1 MQTIHKYFKL
11 FQKRFYIYLFLC
23 AISVFTTSTSYSQ
36 NPKNI
41 SNLLLWLA
49 SDSGVV
55 LNGNNVEG
63 WLDKS
68 GNANNAQ
75 QITTNQQPILIP
87 NGLNNKP
94 AISFN
99 GGQLLSGTSLNSLSS
114 SSLTI
119 FVVASGNPMSDSYN
133 VLLDIGPFSAGG
145 LWLSKNSENFT
156 IYSNNAVYSSST
168 NHLSNSGF
176 VPTIFNLRKQ
186 FNTSSESFENTIL
199 SANSTSAAFV
209 NSFVAGDYSIGGDPT
224 YFGRWNGNVFEVI
237 IYNKA
242 LSDSENVIVNNYL
255 VSKYAP
261 PIDLGPDTVICY
273 TPYLINAQHDYLT
286 NYEWQD
292 NSTLPNFNVSTPGKI
307 VLQTTNVFNIQHKD
321 SVNIDIKSPPLFN
334 LGNDTIVCHDSQLI
348 ITSGYSDTLPYILNW
363 FNGSNNDSIVPNQSG
378 NYWLDITNFYHCTYS
393 DSIYIVIDS
402 SLAFT
407 SLGPD
412 TSLCSGNSISLI
424 NGNQPGVNYLWSDN
438 SSNNSLTINA
448 SGQYWL
454 TATNSNNC
462 VAKDTI
468 NVTIVGQAP
477 LAGFQNTL
485 TCENTSVNFSDTS
498 LAIGGATITNW
509 FWNFGDAAATN
520 DTAIVAQPNYTFSD
534 TGSYTI
540 NLTVTTNAGCKQN
553 LIKNIYI
560 YPKPI
565 VDFINV
571 IACQNDT
578 AFFNEVINSLGYPIT
593 NYQWDFGDGATST
606 SSDPFHIF
614 SQNINYQVQLIATNS
629 KGCVDTA
636 IKTITVKDEVSAD
649 FNYSTACI
657 NVPISFTDNSIAPLP
672 NTTSIRNWSFFP
684 GTATG
689 LNATKT
695 FTSSGSH
702 PVTLTVNGFN
712 GCVSSITKLVIV
724 SLPPDADFT
733 SSTICIADSFQLT
746 DASLPINGSINSWQW
761 KFAGSTFSIAQNPKY
776 LLNSS
781 GNASVFLKVTNDS
794 GCVDSITKIIFVN
807 PLPDASFDI
816 NPSTYLFIDSP
827 LSFTPNQASASSY
840 FWNLSNGNTFSDPIL
855 TLSFTNEDTYTLGL
869 LLTDNFGC
877 KNNSSQTF
885 TIARRMTDLGIIAA
899 RSTID
904 NDGFVGVEADLF
916 NYGSTPVTEFE
927 ILYELTG
934 GGIMKES
941 WSADT
946 IPPGAVLLFKFSA
959 KSFLSVNEREN
970 AISCFTI
977 QTVNTSIDDNLTN
990 NENCA
995 ALNSN
1000 KQLVAEP
1007 FPNPADGD
1015 VSLPVVLTEDQTITI
1030 TVYDYLGKL
1039 IAENITYDG
1048 VTGLNFIK
1056 IPCAA
1061 YSSGTYTLKISISD
1075 NNYIRKLIKQ
1085 GSTK

>member
-1 MQTIHKYFKL
+1 MKKIGAFLLLLFSVFLNQTYA
-11 FQKRFYIYLFLC
+11 Q
-23 AISVFTTSTSYSQ
+23 AIS
-36 NPKNI
+36 NI
-41 SNLLLWLA
+41 GLQLWLKG
-49 SDSGVV
+49 DSGIVLNSSKIVEWKDASGNNNHCLQNDTTFQPILNSNIAQLNNQKTISLDGINDYMTFTNRISDIRSVFFVV
-55 LNGNNVEG
+55 KHIGGIVAFEPILGDDLGYDFIGDDFSGALFNPAYTNANILNGNIRINKIQVPTVV
-63 WLDKS
+63 
-68 GNANNAQ
+68 NAQ
-75 QITTNQQPILIP
+75 KPISYSI
-87 NGLNNKP
+87 
-94 AISFN
+94 I
-99 GGQLLSGTSLNSLSS
+99 
-114 SSLTI
+114 SLT
-119 FVVASGNPMSDSYN
+119 
-133 VLLDIGPFSAGG
+133 
-145 LWLSKNSENFT
+145 T
-156 IYSNNAVYSSST
+156 T
-168 NHLSNSGF
+168 
-176 VPTIFNLRKQ
+176 
-186 FNTSSESFENTIL
+186 
-199 SANSTSAAFV
+199 
-209 NSFVAGDYSIGGDPT
+209 
-224 YFGRWNGNVFEVI
+224 GNVAASRLTKDRLNASRVWSGEYAEVI
-237 IYNKA
+237 IYNRLLDA
-242 LSDSENVIVNNYL
+242 DEISSVEDYL
-255 VSKYAP
+255 VEKYAP
-261 PIDLGPDTVICY
+261 SPDLGPDLFVNQAIGCIPNSPVQISSNPNFASYLWSTSETTSQITVNQFGQYSVICTDY
-273 TPYLINAQHDYLT
+273 FGIQHFDT
-286 NYEWQD
+286 IQV
-292 NSTLPNFNVSTPGKI
+292 LPPPINFNYPNTILCATDSITWNTNISKDNYSFIWQNSSNDSLFVITQAGLYFVS
-307 VLQTTNVFNIQHKD
+307 VLD
-321 SVNIDIKSPPLFN
+321 SYGCTYN
-334 LGNDTIVCHDSQLI
+334 
-348 ITSGYSDTLPYILNW
+348 SDTVSISL
-363 FNGSNNDSIVPNQSG
+363 DSFAV
-378 NYWLDITNFYHCTYS
+378 T
-393 DSIYIVIDS
+393 
-402 SLAFT
+402 T
-407 SLGPD
+407 SLGSD
-412 TSLCSGNSISLI
+412 TSLCAGNTITLLTGSMPGILFQWNDGSTNDSIPIFSSGLYS
-424 NGNQPGVNYLWSDN
+424 
-438 SSNNSLTINA
+438 
-448 SGQYWL
+448 L
-454 TATNSNNC
+454 TATNVNNC
-462 VAKDTI
+462 IAKDTI
-468 NVTIVGQAP
+468 NVTVVGQAP
-477 LAGFQNTL
+477 IAGFENSI
-485 TCENTSVNFSDTS
+485 TCENTSVNFTDTS
-498 LAIGGATITNW
+498 FALGGGTIINW
-509 FWNFGDAAATN
+509 FWNFGDATATN
-520 DTAIVAQPNYTFSD
+520 DTSIISQPNYTFTD

-540 NLTVTTNAGCKQN
+540 NLTVTTNVGCKQN
-553 LIKNIYI
+553 LTKNIYI
-560 YPKPI
+560 YPKPN

-578 AFFNEVINSLGYPIT
+578 AFFNEAINPLGYLIS

-629 KGCVDTA
+629 QGCVDTA

-702 PVTLTVNGFN
+702 PVTLTVNGSN
-712 GCVSSITKLVIV
+712 GCISSITKSIFV
-724 SLPPDADFT
+724 SLPPVADFT

-746 DASLPINGSINSWQW
+746 DASLPINGNINSWQW
-761 KFAGSTFSIAQNPKY
+761 KFAGNTFSIAQNPKY

-827 LSFTPNQASASSY
+827 VSFTPNQASASSY
-840 FWNLSNGNTFSDPIL
+840 FWNLNNGNTFSDPIL

-916 NYGSTPVTEFE
+916 NYGSTPITEFE

-941 WSADT
+941 WEADT
-946 IPPGAVLLFKFSA
+946 LPPGAVLLFKFSA
-959 KSFLSVNEREN
+959 KSFLSINEREN
-970 AISCFTI
+970 AISCITI